1 MNWSLIQTI
10 TGWGA
15 VAFIVITFII
25 QILEKNNSSKNLEDL
40 TTAIDIQT
48 GNSSATQ
55 SIRDR
60 ETNNLNL
67 SFWLFAA
74 TALSFLFAATNQISA
89 YYLNKDQDNK
99 NHELDTKL
107 NTVKNSTDFFAQEY
121 INQGN
126 RALLTEQSDQ
136 LSKSLVKAKGDI
148 VCVVEFIDP
157 EPKAFAEQIIS
168 VLKVQEIEVRTFTIG
183 RMTPKPVGIM
193 VSNGNSA
200 KINYFNAFKDAGLNP
215 TPQEAGYAVSRACGE
230 QHTSI
235 IVGFNNSL

>member
-10 TGWGA
+10 TGWAA

-40 TTAIDIQT
+40 TTVIDIQT

-74 TALSFLFAATNQISA
+74 TALSFLFAAKNQISA

-107 NTVKNSTDFFAQEY
+107 NTVKNSTDF
-121 INQGN
+121 
-126 RALLTEQSDQ
+126 LL
-136 LSKSLVKAKGDI
+136 KNI
-148 VCVVEFIDP
+148 
-157 EPKAFAEQIIS
+157 
-168 VLKVQEIEVRTFTIG
+168 
-183 RMTPKPVGIM
+183 
-193 VSNGNSA
+193 
-200 KINYFNAFKDAGLNP
+200 
-215 TPQEAGYAVSRACGE
+215 
-230 QHTSI
+230 
-235 IVGFNNSL
+235 